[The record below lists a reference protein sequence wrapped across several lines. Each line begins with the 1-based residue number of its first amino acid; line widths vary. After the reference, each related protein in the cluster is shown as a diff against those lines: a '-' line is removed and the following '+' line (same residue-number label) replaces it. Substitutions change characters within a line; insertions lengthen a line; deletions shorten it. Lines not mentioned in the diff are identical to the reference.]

1 MNKEK
6 QIQLIKELA
15 QDIAPIVKKI
25 ERSPKTTQNHYG
37 RYGSILTR
45 LAGTDRKLATFYW
58 LAFKEAGANPRG
70 INAAINTFFN

>member
-1 MNKEK
+1 MDKEK

-25 ERSPKTTQNHYG
+25 ERSPKTTKNHYG

-45 LAGTDRKLATFYW
+45 IAGIKYEKT
-58 LAFKEAGANPRG
+58 N
-70 INAAINTFFN
+70 